1 MSKIFS
7 LDSSVNIVL
16 SMVLCLNLIACSDN
30 ETEGIINDDSLDLVG
45 SWVDRFN
52 GSPIYQYVFTAKG
65 KLQLNKINF
74 ENIENF
80 DDFDFSYT
88 YNAETSML
96 TLIDNSSD
104 AKIIYAVEWYSK
116 PEIVIKNEINLHERF
131 CDETIKNS
139 KFYKYLGVYDIRGKK
154 LYRNE

>member
-1 MSKIFS
+1 MKALNLI
-7 LDSSVNIVL
+7 NIVL

-96 TLIDNSSD
+96 TLIDN
-104 AKIIYAVEWYSK
+104 
-116 PEIVIKNEINLHERF
+116 
-131 CDETIKNS
+131 
-139 KFYKYLGVYDIRGKK
+139 
-154 LYRNE
+154 